1 MRDHMR
7 MRMYLIIM
15 IKSKVEEM
23 YIMKQV
29 IQIFTTNKPRISVKM
44 DTLNNLMVINMKA
57 MKLPYIII
65 NNTQIQALIKK

>member
-7 MRMYLIIM
+7 MRMYLIIT

-57 MKLPYIII
+57 MKLPNIII